1 LKVATFN
8 INNINKR
15 LDNLLA
21 WLAKAEPD
29 VVSLQELKAEQG
41 AFPVNALRTLGY
53 EAVWQGERSWNGV
66 AILARNQVPVL
77 TRTSLPN
84 GSVLNSDGV
93 FARRRRHAFDRLRAG
108 SFDKLRASSEH
119 SRSSGGAEDLPL
131 RHGVPREIPRPAGK
145 KRGLFGMTPGNP
157 ADQQAR
163 YIEAAVQGV
172 LITSI
177 YLPNGNPQSGPKFN
191 YKLAWFERL
200 IAHAGELMASG
211 APVVLA
217 GDYNVVP
224 TPQDIYPTRSLDNNA
239 LIQPESRQAFARL
252 LAQGWTDAMRKLHP
266 DGPLW
271 TFWDYKFERWQ
282 KDKGMRLDH
291 FLLSPNLSDRLV
303 DGGVDRWA
311 RGQEN
316 ASDHAPTWIMLDL

>member
-1 LKVATFN
+1 LVKVATFN

-21 WLAKAEPD
+21 WLSKAEPD
-29 VVSLQELKAEQG
+29 VVSLQELKAEQK
-41 AFPVNALRTLGY
+41 AFPVKALRALGY

-66 AILARNQVPVL
+66 AILARHHVPVL
-77 TRTSLPN
+77 TCTSLP
-84 GSVLNSDGV
+84 G
-93 FARRRRHAFDRLRAG
+93 
-108 SFDKLRASSEH
+108 KSE
-119 SRSSGGAEDLPL
+119 
-131 RHGVPREIPRPAGK
+131 
-145 KRGLFGMTPGNP
+145 
-157 ADQQAR
+157 DQQAR

-177 YLPNGNPQSGPKFN
+177 YLPNGNPQPGPKFN

-200 IAHAGELMASG
+200 IAHAAELMASG

-217 GDYNVVP
+217 GAYNVVP
-224 TPQDIYPTRSLDNNA
+224 KPQDIYPTRSLDNNG

-316 ASDHAPTWIMLDL
+316 ASDHAPTWIVLDL